1 MAQEKLTAEQFQKK
15 YGGAKTDK
23 RRVKV
28 ANVELRTVDGI
39 VFDSATEARYYSEF
53 KAAKDAGF
61 IAFVLPQVM
70 FRFPG
75 GKWRCDFLLIY
86 ADGQVRVID
95 VKGYDTPESKRIRK
109 IVEAFYGI
117 EIEVWK

>member
-28 ANVELRTVDGI
+28 SKDMEKRTVNGI
-39 VFDSATEARYYSEF
+39 IFASVTEANHYQEALLMRES
-53 KAAKDAGF
+53 GL
-61 IAFVLPQVM
+61 IAHVLPQIT
-70 FRFPG
+70 FRIPG
-75 GKWRCDFLLIY
+75 GKWRSDLLLIPE
-86 ADGQVRVID
+86 GLRVVD
-95 VKGYDTPESKRIRK
+95 SKGGYDTPESRRIRK